1 MIFEPF
7 SWVNRVLF
15 SSLMSLKSGLSC
27 RSWHL
32 ANPRATPMKLDL
44 FVSYCSYIALDIIG
58 SLVFLN
64 PDNNRLN

>member
-1 MIFEPF
+1 MIFGPF

-32 ANPRATPMKLDL
+32 ANPRATPMKLNLL
-44 FVSYCSYIALDIIG
+44 FLIAPI
-58 SLVFLN
+58 
-64 PDNNRLN
+64 